1 MDPFTKALFQAMEE
15 AESAFGIRQPKLR
28 LTAEKYGGIAAAK
41 YYIDHSRISD
51 GFDALHQKK
60 RLDLSME
67 ALVTSTAFHGLFTD
81 DEVNECFVLLC
92 GADYYQK

>member
-1 MDPFTKALFQAMEE
+1 MDPFAKALFRALDE
-15 AESAFGIRQPKLR
+15 AESLFGIRQPKLR
-28 LTAEKYGGIAAAK
+28 QTAEKYGGTAAAK

-51 GFDALHQKK
+51 GFDALRQKK

-67 ALVTSTAFHGLFTD
+67 ALVTSPAFHSLFTD
-81 DEVNECFVLLC
+81 EEVNECFALLC

>member
-1 MDPFTKALFQAMEE
+1 MDSFTAALFQAIEE
-15 AESAFGIRQPKLR
+15 AETAYGIRQPKLR
-28 LTAEKYGGIAAAK
+28 QTAEKYGGVAAAK

-51 GFDALHQKK
+51 GFDALSKKK

-67 ALVTSTAFHGLFTD
+67 ALVTSTAWHGLFTD
-81 DEVNECFVLLC
+81 EEVNDCFALLC

>member
-1 MDPFTKALFQAMEE
+1 MDLFTKALFRALDE
-15 AESAFGIRQPKLR
+15 AESLLGIRQPKLR
-28 LTAEKYGGIAAAK
+28 QTAEKYGGVAAAK

-67 ALVTSTAFHGLFTD
+67 ALVTSTAWHGLFTD
-81 DEVNECFVLLC
+81 EEVNHCLDMLMQAGFF
-92 GADYYQK
+92 A